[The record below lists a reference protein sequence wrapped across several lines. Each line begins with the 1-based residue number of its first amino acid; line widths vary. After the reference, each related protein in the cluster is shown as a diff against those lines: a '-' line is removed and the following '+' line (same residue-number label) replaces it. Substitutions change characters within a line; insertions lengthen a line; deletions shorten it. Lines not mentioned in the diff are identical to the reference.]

1 MTENSQ
7 PGDMSFLEHLEE
19 LRWRVIKSLIAIVAF
34 AIPCGI
40 LWRKIFEIVMI
51 YPLKMSEPKP
61 RIIFTAPA
69 EAVVL
74 SIKIALAGGLI
85 LATPVVFYQLW
96 SFIAPG
102 LYKKERS
109 IVLPAVVAS
118 TFCFALG
125 VGFSYV
131 VLPFMVRF
139 LSTYGEGVLEPFF
152 KANDYMAFIIKL
164 VLSFGLVFELPVIS
178 FVLTKLG
185 VITPQFLIK
194 QFRYAVVIV
203 FLLAAVLTPPDIVSQ
218 SFLALPLFLLYG
230 ISIMVSFLAGEKK

>member
-1 MTENSQ
+1 MSTPQTGE
-7 PGDMSFLEHLEE
+7 MSFLEHLEE
-19 LRWRVIKSLIAIVAF
+19 LRWRIIKCLAAVIGF

-40 LWRKIFEIVMI
+40 LWRKIFEVVMI
-51 YPLKMSEPKP
+51 YPLKMSDPKP

-85 LATPVVFYQLW
+85 LASPVVFYQLW

-102 LYKKERS
+102 LYKKEKA

-139 LSTYGEGVLEPFF
+139 LSTYGAGVLEPFF

-164 VLSFGLVFELPVIS
+164 VLAFGLVFELPVLS
-178 FVLTKLG
+178 FVLTKMG
-185 VITPQFLIK
+185 VLTPRFLIK

-203 FLLAAVLTPPDIVSQ
+203 FLLAAVLTPPDVISQ
-218 SFLALPLFLLYG
+218 TFLALPLFILYG
-230 ISIMVSFLAGEKK
+230 ISILVSFLAQEKK